1 MTFFSVQHVYD
12 VTSFL
17 QEHPGGDEVLLE
29 QAGRDATESFKDI
42 GHSRDAVEM
51 TKEYLIGYLS
61 DASAKEAAG
70 DKKKSAAPVIS
81 KKAESWTD
89 IMCSPTWSNF
99 LIPLAIS
106 GLVYFLYRVIA
117 GVFTVTCVQL
127 SPKCLL
133 ELLLE
138 ARCHS
143 TPYKEKSLQDVP
155 NFFKNILA
163 KKAHFCLK
171 VSLPRSHLTL
181 SAIVHSAFHH
191 LLLPLSPYLPQTSGM
206 CNHFPRNSS
215 IQAISEGTC
224 RTTYTPRLINL
235 FL

>member
-1 MTFFSVQHVYD
+1 MADEKKNLKEYTTAEVAAHNDVSSTWLIIDNNAIQHVYD

-106 GLVYFLYRVIA
+106 GLVYFLYRGMKA
-117 GVFTVTCVQL
+117 VF
-127 SPKCLL
+127 
-133 ELLLE
+133 
-138 ARCHS
+138 
-143 TPYKEKSLQDVP
+143 
-155 NFFKNILA
+155 
-163 KKAHFCLK
+163 
-171 VSLPRSHLTL
+171 
-181 SAIVHSAFHH
+181 
-191 LLLPLSPYLPQTSGM
+191 
-206 CNHFPRNSS
+206 
-215 IQAISEGTC
+215 
-224 RTTYTPRLINL
+224 
-235 FL
+235 